1 MKEYND
7 YVGMTKKY
15 LKDYY
20 QLQIAG
26 KNLTEEIEAQT
37 MMLQSESVA
46 ISRYGGLAGGG
57 FGGGGGGSW

>member
-37 MMLQSESVA
+37 MMLQSGSVA
-46 ISRYGGLAGGG
+46 IS
-57 FGGGGGGSW
+57 